1 LAARVDGFRAGQE
14 FGKAIDIDGGLT
26 VVGADRDDTFGPEA
40 GVVYV
45 FEGDFWAPGGFTTYC
60 TAGTSAAGCQA
71 LLSATGTPS
80 ASLSTGFLVQADQV
94 EGNRDGVFFFGTSG
108 QQANPWG
115 NGTSYQCVVPPV
127 KRAGLLSG
135 TGTVGLCDGA
145 FSQDLNAHWTA
156 KPNHNPGP
164 GAQVQIQLWY
174 RDPAN
179 TSNQTTSLSEAGQ
192 FSVCP

>member
-1 LAARVDGFRAGQE
+1 VDCGSPEGTRAALGR
-14 FGKAIDIDGGLT
+14 
-26 VVGADRDDTFGPEA
+26 
-40 GVVYV
+40 
-45 FEGDFWAPGGFTTYC
+45 
-60 TAGTSAAGCQA
+60 S
-71 LLSATGTPS
+71 
-80 ASLSTGFLVQADQV
+80 ST
-94 EGNRDGVFFFGTSG
+94 GTSG
-108 QQANPWG
+108 FTLLAATVEGAKSGLCFFGANGRQANPWG

-156 KPNHNPGP
+156 QPSHNPGP

-174 RDPAN
+174 RDPGN
-179 TSNQTTSLSEAGQ
+179 TSNQTTSLSEAAQ